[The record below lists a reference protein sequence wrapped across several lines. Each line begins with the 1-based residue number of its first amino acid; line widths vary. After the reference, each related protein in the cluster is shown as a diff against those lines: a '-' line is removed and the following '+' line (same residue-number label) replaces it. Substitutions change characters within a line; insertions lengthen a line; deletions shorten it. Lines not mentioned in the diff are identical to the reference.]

1 MRILYLGD
9 LVGEKTI
16 DVLQMYLEPLKKEY
30 GIQLVLCN
38 AENLTKGK
46 GLSLKHY
53 KALKTLGIG
62 GISMGNHTF
71 SKSEIKDYI
80 NEATICRPAN
90 WNTPYGKEVLYIR
103 YNDQTLAVVNLLG
116 RVFFNQPLNCPFQT
130 METLLKSIQADKII
144 VDFHAEATSEKKAFF
159 YAFAGSV
166 DAGVGSHTHVQTADE
181 QVYRNTCFITDM
193 GMCGPYESVLGDEK
207 DQVISRFRSGMFE
220 PLSVA
225 NTKEYQIN
233 GVILDLGKENKI
245 TRIFKKVSLLGA

>member
-144 VDFHAEATSEKKAFF
+144 VDFHAEATSEKKLFSMLLPVLWMRWWAVIRTSKPQTNRF
-159 YAFAGSV
+159 
-166 DAGVGSHTHVQTADE
+166 TEIHVLSPIWGCA
-181 QVYRNTCFITDM
+181 
-193 GMCGPYESVLGDEK
+193 VLM
-207 DQVISRFRSGMFE
+207 SRF
-220 PLSVA
+220 
-225 NTKEYQIN
+225 
-233 GVILDLGKENKI
+233 
-245 TRIFKKVSLLGA
+245 

>member
-1 MRILYLGD
+1 MR
-9 LVGEKTI
+9 K
-16 DVLQMYLEPLKKEY
+16 QRRK
-30 GIQLVLCN
+30 
-38 AENLTKGK
+38 
-46 GLSLKHY
+46 
-53 KALKTLGIG
+53 
-62 GISMGNHTF
+62 
-71 SKSEIKDYI
+71 
-80 NEATICRPAN
+80 
-90 WNTPYGKEVLYIR
+90 
-103 YNDQTLAVVNLLG
+103 
-116 RVFFNQPLNCPFQT
+116 
-130 METLLKSIQADKII
+130 
-144 VDFHAEATSEKKAFF
+144 KKAFF

-166 DAGVGSHTHVQTADE
+166 DAVVGSHTHVQTADE

>member
-90 WNTPYGKEVLYIR
+90 GITPYGKEVLYIR
-103 YNDQTLAVVNLLG
+103 YNDQTLAVVNLL
-116 RVFFNQPLNCPFQT
+116 
-130 METLLKSIQADKII
+130 
-144 VDFHAEATSEKKAFF
+144 
-159 YAFAGSV
+159 
-166 DAGVGSHTHVQTADE
+166 
-181 QVYRNTCFITDM
+181 
-193 GMCGPYESVLGDEK
+193 
-207 DQVISRFRSGMFE
+207 
-220 PLSVA
+220 
-225 NTKEYQIN
+225 
-233 GVILDLGKENKI
+233 
-245 TRIFKKVSLLGA
+245 